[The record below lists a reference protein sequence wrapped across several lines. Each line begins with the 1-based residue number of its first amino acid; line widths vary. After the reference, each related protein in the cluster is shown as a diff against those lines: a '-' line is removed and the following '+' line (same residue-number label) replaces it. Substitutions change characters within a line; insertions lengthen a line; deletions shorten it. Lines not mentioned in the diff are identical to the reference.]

1 MPTIARESEET
12 YMKLPNNTVWSD
24 RKHTIFGLPWSF
36 TKYILT
42 DEKLLIVKGVFKQT
56 EEEIRLY
63 RILDMSLSRT
73 LRERIDR
80 VGTIHCCS
88 SDKTSSEFD
97 IKRIREPRRVKEM
110 LSDLVEK
117 QRVARGVSI
126 REDMMPNLLDTN
138 HDGHLDPVQK

>member
-1 MPTIARESEET
+1 
-12 YMKLPNNTVWSD
+12 MKLPSNTVWSD
-24 RKHTIFGLPWSF
+24 RKHTLFGLPWSF

-42 DEKLLIVKGVFKQT
+42 DEKLLIVKGLFKQT

-63 RILDMSLSRT
+63 RIFDMSLTRT

-88 SDKTSSEFD
+88 GDKTSPEFD
-97 IKRIREPRRVKEM
+97 ISRIRNPRQVKET

-117 QRVARGVSI
+117 QKIARGVTV
-126 REDMMPNLLDTN
+126 REEMGNTIDHD
-138 HDGHLDPVQK
+138 HDGINDLVEKK

>member
-1 MPTIARESEET
+1 
-12 YMKLPNNTVWSD
+12 MKLPNNTVWSD
-24 RKHTIFGLPWSF
+24 RKHTLFGLPWSF

-42 DEKLLIVKGVFKQT
+42 DEKLLIVRGVIKQT

-63 RILDMSLSRT
+63 RILDMALSRT

-88 SDKTSSEFD
+88 SDKTASEFD
-97 IKRIREPRRVKEM
+97 IKRVRNPREVKEM
-110 LSDLVEK
+110 LSELVEK
-117 QRVARGVSI
+117 QRIARGVSI

-138 HDGHLDPVQK
+138 HDGHLDAIEQK

>member
-1 MPTIARESEET
+1 
-12 YMKLPNNTVWSD
+12 MKLPNNTVWSD
-24 RKHTIFGLPWSF
+24 RKRTLFGLPWSF

-63 RILDMSLSRT
+63 RILDMSLSRSF
-73 LRERIDR
+73 RERIDR

-88 SDKTSSEFD
+88 SDKTASEFD
-97 IKRIREPRRVKEM
+97 IKRVKDPRKVKEI

-117 QRVARGVSI
+117 QRIARGVSI
-126 REDMMPNLLDTN
+126 REDMMPNLLDHN
-138 HDGHLDPVQK
+138 HDGILDGADKK

>member
-1 MPTIARESEET
+1 
-12 YMKLPNNTVWSD
+12 MKLPNNTVWSD

-117 QRVARGVSI
+117 QRIARGVSI
-126 REDMMPNLLDTN
+126 REDMKPNLLDTN

>member
-1 MPTIARESEET
+1 
-12 YMKLPNNTVWSD
+12 MKLPNNTVWSD

-117 QRVARGVSI
+117 QRIARGVNI
-126 REDMMPNLLDTN
+126 REDMMPNFFDSDHN
-138 HDGHLDPVQK
+138 GVVDSRESH

>member
-1 MPTIARESEET
+1 
-12 YMKLPNNTVWSD
+12 MKLPNNTVWSD

-42 DEKLLIVKGVFKQT
+42 DEKLLIIKGLLKQT

-63 RILDMSLSRT
+63 RILDMSLTRSLT
-73 LRERIDR
+73 ERIDR

-88 SDKTSSEFD
+88 SDKTASEFD
-97 IKRIREPRRVKEM
+97 IKRIKDSRRVKEL

-117 QRVARGVSI
+117 QRIARGVNI
-126 REDMMPNLLDTN
+126 REEMAPNLYDTN
-138 HDGHLDPVQK
+138 HDGVHDAIEK